1 MNIRLPYKP
10 THSVEWLEKHLSEN
24 YYKKSYDRFMW
35 WRSYT
40 TKKTPLTN
48 RHPLR
53 DRILNGDFDY
63 GSFKYEAELVEHRMN
78 EKYKELHNDSGR
90 YVQETSLDR
99 ARRKRLLED
108 YEKDEAKKLEE
119 LKKAFTTY
127 RWRLTRNQYDE
138 EVLNFDGDE
147 LIDFYFYIEEK
158 YSK

>member
-1 MNIRLPYKP
+1 MNINLPYKP
-10 THSVEWLEKHLSEN
+10 VHSVEWLEEHLTTN
-24 YYKKSYDRFMW
+24 YYKKPYDRFMW

-119 LKKAFTTY
+119 LKKAFTNY
-127 RWRLTRNQYDE
+127 RWRMTRDQYDE
-138 EVLNFDGDE
+138 EVLNWEGN